1 MKSSIYFASHIAAT
15 QRGSLEALL
24 YFNSCQNRV
33 LDGIVEAVENFGP
46 LEIVAD
52 GDRLRVRV
60 DGRLEVQCLFA
71 VEEQSGRPVGI
82 AVYARPDVHH
92 LMVVHIGV
100 AAEFASGGKRANE
113 QLLLRLLRELRRSSR
128 RIKGVERFE
137 LFYLSGRGRNPI
149 RQRDLQARAYA

>member
-1 MKSSIYFASHIAAT
+1 MKSSIHFASHVAAS
-15 QRGSLEALL
+15 QRGSLEDLL
-24 YFNSCQNRV
+24 YFNSCQSRV
-33 LDGIVEAVENFGP
+33 LDGIVEAVESFGP
-46 LEIVAD
+46 LEIYTD
-52 GDRLRVRV
+52 GERLRVRV

-82 AVYARPDVHH
+82 AVYARPDLYH

-100 AAEFASGGKRANE
+100 AAEFAAGGKRAHE

-137 LFYLSGRGRNPI
+137 LFYLSGRGRNL
-149 RQRDLQARAYA
+149 RQRDVQTRAYA

>member
-1 MKSSIYFASHIAAT
+1 MKSSIAFASHISAS

-46 LEIVAD
+46 LEIYAD

-71 VEEQSGRPVGI
+71 VEELSGRPVGI

-100 AAEFASGGKRANE
+100 AAEFAAGGKRAKE
-113 QLLLRLLRELRRSSR
+113 QLLLRLLREVRTCSR
-128 RIKGVERFE
+128 RIKGVQRFE
-137 LFYLSGRGRNPI
+137 LFYLSGRGRSPL
-149 RQRDLQARAYA
+149 RQREMQSRAYA